1 MAERCERTELLVDQ
15 CAHCR
20 GVTEPAPAR
29 TVLGPWFPAGYPG
42 WCSGCGQ
49 VFGQGDMIRA
59 DGCGVLSLAE
69 IPFRVLRAAALAV
82 CPPDTHDVFEEET

>member
-59 DGCGVLSLAE
+59 DGCGEYLAD
-69 IPFRVLRAAALAV
+69 
-82 CPPDTHDVFEEET
+82 CCGGDDD